1 MGSCGGSDCV
11 RFRRSM
17 DYFDGI
23 RREGLKMR
31 KEDEAIFN
39 FYSKFAEYVKG
50 MDPDMWER
58 AKEYA
63 TDWHGTDG
71 VGFVKVEDE
80 QWDE

>member
-1 MGSCGGSDCV
+1 
-11 RFRRSM
+11 
-17 DYFDGI
+17 
-23 RREGLKMR
+23 MR